1 MSGTKQYMSPEN
13 IVRPQG
19 EEHNVLDLA
28 QADLSKVDT
37 FALGVILINML
48 TGSYLFES
56 CLTQEYEKLTSDSEY
71 MLQVLRN
78 KINHSE
84 HQQSKE

>member
-1 MSGTKQYMSPEN
+1 MSPEN

-19 EEHNVLDLA
+19 EENGIFDLK

-37 FALGVILINML
+37 FGLGVILINML

-56 CLTQEYEKLTSDSEY
+56 CLSQEYSKLTSDSQY
-71 MLQVLRN
+71 MLEVLRN
-78 KINHSE
+78 KIN
-84 HQQSKE
+84 QSQAGQ

>member
-19 EEHNVLDLA
+19 EEVFDLN

-37 FALGVILINML
+37 FGLGIILINML

-56 CLTQEYEKLTSDSEY
+56 CLSEEYAKLTSDSQY

-78 KINHSE
+78 KIK
-84 HQQSKE
+84 QSQAGQ